1 MPLTL
6 AFMPIELVGPGPAL
20 IAVPVAKHSFT
31 CSIHH
36 LGHDYGKCGF
46 LTRAWPCRRTS
57 DDSLVVAV
65 RGPLQFVGEVSTVAA
80 PNMPHETW
88 RTSIRAATDVAAL
101 LLTRECLRMLV
112 SRVPETEVAMRA
124 CEAPVIQPRLAPRLA
139 SVEDG

>member
-1 MPLTL
+1 M
-6 AFMPIELVGPGPAL
+6 
-20 IAVPVAKHSFT
+20 
-31 CSIHH
+31 
-36 LGHDYGKCGF
+36 
-46 LTRAWPCRRTS
+46 
-57 DDSLVVAV
+57 

-124 CEAPVIQPRLAPRLA
+124 CEAPVIQPHSDPRLA
-139 SVEDG
+139 SLEVG